1 MVISCNVWIEFSSFN
16 QLICFSVGVSQL
28 GTSSPP
34 GCYCWCVCEGCTMA
48 ARGRGEV
55 FFWVGGEGLDN
66 SLLAVLI
73 LYDL

>member
-1 MVISCNVWIEFSSFN
+1 
-16 QLICFSVGVSQL
+16 
-28 GTSSPP
+28 
-34 GCYCWCVCEGCTMA
+34 MA

-73 LYDL
+73 LYEL